1 MQWPLPCD
9 RLLKT
14 KLPHWSSILF
24 IAGHARAW
32 SVAWHSWD
40 GRLENNDSAACPPA
54 ARRTGT
60 RMSKREVFK
69 CLNIN
74 RASGPIN
81 VESAMIHCDTIS
93 SAAANWKA
101 NRWAWACGNDK
112 THVMTEQGCA
122 LDGTQWA
129 GERSPASGS
138 PAAKMCP
145 ATEHSTASS
154 EWLYWD
160 PTANIR
166 AATPARAT
174 SNWSLW
180 AWTLDHSSTNGRE
193 ASTMSFSLRKSHM
206 GNVSCGK
213 QPYWRWC
220 CEPVTNPPAG
230 EKWRSHQINAN
241 ELSEVSEMVGQ
252 MVQLL
257 HAQHTFLNS
266 LSQKFW
272 STVVAYTAC
281 SPKERL

>member
-24 IAGHARAW
+24 MAGHARAW
-32 SVAWHSWD
+32 SVAWHSWG

-69 CLNIN
+69 CLNIT

-112 THVMTEQGCA
+112 THVMTEHGCA

-154 EWLYWD
+154 EFVLGSHCQHKGCY
-160 PTANIR
+160 
-166 AATPARAT
+166 T
-174 SNWSLW
+174 SQ
-180 AWTLDHSSTNGRE
+180 
-193 ASTMSFSLRKSHM
+193 
-206 GNVSCGK
+206 GNLQLVPVGLNPGPFFNKRQRGK
-213 QPYWRWC
+213 HHVIQF
-220 CEPVTNPPAG
+220 AKIAHG
-230 EKWRSHQINAN
+230 
-241 ELSEVSEMVGQ
+241 
-252 MVQLL
+252 
-257 HAQHTFLNS
+257 
-266 LSQKFW
+266 
-272 STVVAYTAC
+272 
-281 SPKERL
+281 